1 MLWEPERK
9 EWEETEVEEERD
21 GRGIGE
27 NELLSAATDLLSV
40 SPSSCLLVSPLCC
53 II

>member
-21 GRGIGE
+21 GRAMGE
-27 NELLSAATDLLSV
+27 KEPLSAVTDLLSV
-40 SPSSCLLVSPLCC
+40 PPSSCLLVSPV
-53 II
+53 